1 MRKVDVIILGAG
13 IVGVTTAI
21 RLRMAGADVVVV
33 DKGRPGDEASRA
45 GAGVI
50 EASSL
55 VPLSAPE
62 GMGAFLRLA
71 LNLDPSYRYKVAGL
85 PALLPWLSRLRASSD
100 RAHAMRYAGA
110 VHALYRV
117 AAADTRDLLRRASAE
132 RFFRP
137 TGVLR
142 IYRSEEGIRRA
153 ELDLHYAR
161 IFGVRYEMLDIDGA
175 GALEPHLNRR
185 FSHAVY
191 LPDNGFVSS
200 PGGVTKAFARHL
212 REIGG
217 AVEEGDALDIRHI
230 AGGWVVRTEKG
241 EVFAKDAVVALGAWS
256 GEVLKPFG
264 YRYPLI
270 APRGYYQHFR
280 PNSGASLSRPVEDV
294 ENGYTLSPMERGIRL
309 TTGCEFAPAGA
320 PFDPSQLAQALRTA
334 RKLFPID
341 RPTEKEIWAAPRP
354 LLPDSLPVVGRSP
367 RHKGL
372 WVNFGHGSHG
382 FTLAPATAR
391 LLAEMMADGET
402 FTDPAPLSP
411 LRFGL

>member
-21 RLRMAGADVVVV
+21 RLRMAGADVLVV
-33 DKGRPGDEASRA
+33 DRGRPGDEASRA

-50 EASSL
+50 ETSSL
-55 VPLSAPE
+55 VPLSLPE
-62 GMGAFLRLA
+62 GAGALVRLA
-71 LNLDPSYRYKVAGL
+71 LNLSPSYRYKLRSL
-85 PALLPWLSRLRASSD
+85 PALLPWLSRLRAGSD
-100 RAHAMRYAGA
+100 RTHAMRYAGA
-110 VHALYRV
+110 VTALYRTAV
-117 AAADTRDLLRRASAE
+117 VEYKELLRHASAE
-132 RFFRP
+132 RFMRP
-137 TGVLR
+137 AGFLR
-142 IYRSEEGIRRA
+142 IYRSDEGIRRA

-175 GALEPHLNRR
+175 GALEPHLTRR
-185 FSHAVY
+185 FRHAVY

-217 AVEEGDALDIRHI
+217 AVEEGDARDIRHI
-230 AGGWVVRTEKG
+230 AGGWVVRTGKG
-241 EVFAKDAVVALGAWS
+241 EAFAKDAVIALGAWS
-256 GEVLKPFG
+256 SDVLKLFG

-280 PNSGASLSRPVEDV
+280 AGSGASLARPVEDV
-294 ENGYTLSPMERGIRL
+294 ENGYTLSPMERGVRL
-309 TTGCEFAPAGA
+309 TTGCEFAPADA
-320 PFDPSQLAQALRTA
+320 PFDTAQLAHGLRAA
-334 RKLFPID
+334 RRLFPLD
-341 RPTEKEIWAAPRP
+341 RPTEKEVWSAPRP
-354 LLPDSLPVVGRSP
+354 LLPDSLPVVGRAP

-372 WVNFGHGSHG
+372 WLNFGHGSHG

-391 LLAEMMADGET
+391 LLAQMMAEEGT